1 MLVLFLIDSFA
12 LSAVKAQLG
21 KNAPVRRIEETCA
34 ALGRMRIASKVPSLL
49 LTLLFE
55 FTANE
60 IVVNIPFLNILS
72 SYIFFS
78 ILYYYYIVIIFFF

>member
-34 ALGRMRIASKVPSLL
+34 ALGRMHIASKVPSLL

-60 IVVNIPFLNILS
+60 IVVIS
-72 SYIFFS
+72 FF
-78 ILYYYYIVIIFFF
+78 